1 MVVEALRSGDLDLLG
16 RVLLDRLHQP
26 YRFKLIPGC
35 NTAQEAAKA
44 AGAKAVALSGAG
56 PGLLAFASREN
67 CPAVAA
73 AMQSSFEA
81 AGLACA
87 SFVLTTSQKG
97 LQVKIEEESI

>member
-1 MVVEALRSGDLDLLG
+1 VMVVEALRGGDLDLLG

-35 NTAQEAAKA
+35 NAAQDAAKT

-56 PGLLAFASREN
+56 PGLLAFASTEV
-67 CPAVAA
+67 CPIVAL
-73 AMQSSFEA
+73 AMQRAFES
-81 AGLACA
+81 AGLNCV

-97 LQVKIEEESI
+97 LQVQVDPR